1 MRLQGQVAII
11 TGAGTGIGAA
21 TALLFA
27 REGAKVVVADRSE
40 ENGLEALQAIQ
51 AAGGEV
57 TFVQTD
63 VSDPEQV
70 DKLFEE
76 TLSRYGRVDILVNNA
91 GIYFQATVADTA
103 GEQWHRLMSV
113 NLHGAFYC
121 SRAAVRAMRQSGG
134 GKIVNVGS
142 EAGLV
147 VIPGQAAYN
156 ISKAAVI
163 MLTKSMAVDHAP
175 DSIRVNC
182 VCPGTTFTPL
192 VAEALSRADDPEAAR
207 RALES
212 SRPLNRLGRVEEI
225 AEAVLYLASDVSAY
239 ATGSVL
245 SIDGGRTAI

>member
-1 MRLQGQVAII
+1 VA
-11 TGAGTGIGAA
+11 
-21 TALLFA
+21 
-27 REGAKVVVADRSE
+27 ES
-40 ENGLEALQAIQ
+40 
-51 AAGGEV
+51 
-57 TFVQTD
+57 TD
-63 VSDPEQV
+63 
-70 DKLFEE
+70 
-76 TLSRYGRVDILVNNA
+76 
-91 GIYFQATVADTA
+91 
-103 GEQWHRLMSV
+103 EQWHRLMSV

-121 SRAAVRAMRQSGG
+121 ARAAVRAMKQTGG

-156 ISKAAVI
+156 VSKAAVI
-163 MLTKSMAVDHAP
+163 MLTKSMAVDHAT
-175 DSIRVNC
+175 DNIRVNC

-192 VAEALSRADDPEAAR
+192 VAQALSRADDPEAAR

-225 AEAVLYLASDVSAY
+225 AEAILYLASDVSAY